1 LTVGSL
7 LEEVIEAHG
16 GSERWQASAELS
28 VDVSAGGLAVA
39 SKFQRSGLRDLVAQV
54 STDRQRVLFMPYP
67 GPGKRGIFEGGA
79 VRIESDDG
87 RLVRQRLD
95 PRPSL
100 GDARHLLWW
109 DHLDLLYFG
118 ASAVWTYLATPLIF
132 ATSGFQIE
140 VLEPWTERGE
150 VWRRLAVTFPAE
162 LHTHSRQQ
170 IFYFGDDGLIHS
182 GRVRQLGQ
190 VRQLLLRPPK
200 LRRPHRA
207 DTPPRLPTAR
217 QQPDPSSPGADLD
230 RHTERIRLLL
240 RALTLPVRPL
250 TPEGRVVGC
259 RAPSHKTSC

>member
-1 LTVGSL
+1 LVVGVDEVDVASL

-54 STDRQRVLFMPYP
+54 STDRQRVLFTPYP

-140 VLEPWTERGE
+140 ALEPWTERGE

-170 IFYFGDDGLIHS
+170 IFYFGDDGLIRRQDYTAEEFGNWAKSANYGSAHRDFN
-182 GRVRQLGQ
+182 GLIVATHRRVFPRRANNQA
-190 VRQLLLRPPK
+190 
-200 LRRPHRA
+200 RPHPELIWIDIRNVSV
-207 DTPPRLPTAR
+207 
-217 QQPDPSSPGADLD
+217 SS
-230 RHTERIRLLL
+230 
-240 RALTLPVRPL
+240 
-250 TPEGRVVGC
+250 
-259 RAPSHKTSC
+259 